1 MKAIGRAVAEDVW
14 TASLNRSSHEIYKKD
29 REEQKERAKS
39 WRPDSLQINAERIK
53 RGELVGEEY
62 LWGRRA
68 IQMIKLG
75 MLLEETLEPY
85 RKAYLEEYKSLYS
98 KDFYEMKVADLTQRH
113 NYAKEQ
119 YSLT

>member
-1 MKAIGRAVAEDVW
+1 MKALGRAVSDDVW
-14 TASLNRSSHEIYKKD
+14 AASVNRSSQEIYAKD

-39 WRPDSLQINAERIK
+39 WRPHSLQVNAERIK

-68 IQMIKLG
+68 VQMIKMG
-75 MLLEETLEPY
+75 MVLEETLEPH
-85 RKAYLEEYKSLYS
+85 RKSFLEEYQSLYS

-113 NYAKEQ
+113 QLAKEQ
-119 YSLT
+119 YALT